1 MRIKSVESQQAEADI
16 KDYRF
21 CFLLSDPCNK
31 AEWVGG
37 SLSYYLMTSL
47 FLSVAIISLHLRSS
61 LTYLPRHP
69 PILPSNQMICHS
81 LTLLNYR
88 PFYFLASP
96 IQPTEI
102 SCLANQILLKQIN
115 VSALDA
121 S

>member
-37 SLSYYLMTSL
+37 SLSYYLMTSFPQSSYNIPSL
-47 FLSVAIISLHLRSS
+47 MVLTDLSSQTSF
-61 LTYLPRHP
+61 PFCP
-69 PILPSNQMICHS
+69 PNQMICHP

-88 PFYFLASP
+88 PFYFLAFP

>member
-1 MRIKSVESQQAEADI
+1 
-16 KDYRF
+16 
-21 CFLLSDPCNK
+21 
-31 AEWVGG
+31 
-37 SLSYYLMTSL
+37 
-47 FLSVAIISLHLRSS
+47 
-61 LTYLPRHP
+61 
-69 PILPSNQMICHS
+69 MICHS

-96 IQPTEI
+96 IQPMEI